1 MDSNLILL
9 TGARGAGKSILVR
22 RLLAENRRPL
32 RGFFTENQP
41 LESGEGHRTYLYPAH
56 LPRQFTRDNL
66 VALYTPAGLTVFP
79 QVFDTLGCACLEGVS
94 SGDLVV
100 MDELGFLEG
109 KSPAFLQAVLTA
121 LDGPAP
127 VLAVVKDRRDVPF
140 LDAVRSHPSAQL
152 YTVTPD
158 TRQALFRQLRPW
170 MAALA
175 AELPETPPER

>member
-9 TGARGAGKSILVR
+9 TGARGAGKSTLVR

-109 KSPAFLQAVLTA
+109 KSPAFS
-121 LDGPAP
+121 
-127 VLAVVKDRRDVPF
+127 RPF
-140 LDAVRSHPSAQL
+140 
-152 YTVTPD
+152 
-158 TRQALFRQLRPW
+158 
-170 MAALA
+170 
-175 AELPETPPER
+175 

>member
-9 TGARGAGKSILVR
+9 TGSRGAGKSTLVR

-41 LESGEGHRTYLYPAH
+41 LEEGEGHHTYLHPAH

-66 VALYTPAGLTVFP
+66 AAVYTSSGLTVFP
-79 QVFDTLGCACLEGVS
+79 RVFDTLGCACLEGVS
-94 SGDLVV
+94 SSDLVI

-109 KSPAFLQAVLTA
+109 NAPAFLQAVLKA
-121 LDGPAP
+121 LEGPAP

-140 LDAVRSHPSAQL
+140 LEAVRSHPRARL

-158 TRQALFRQLRPW
+158 TRQSLFQQLRPW

-175 AELPETPPER
+175 EGLPETPPGH